1 MDIPT
6 TRYARTADGDS
17 VAYQVLGEGPRDV
30 VLVPGFV
37 SHLEL
42 VWTEPAIARA
52 FERLASFS
60 RLILF
65 DKRGTGLS
73 DPITGPLTLEERME
87 DVRAVMDAAG
97 SERSALLGFSEGGA
111 MSVLFAATYPD
122 RTSALVLCGTVASG
136 RREDH
141 PAGARWDVCVG
152 QIRAAMQSWGDGAT
166 IALLSPT
173 GNATTR
179 QRGAFERAGA
189 SPRMVNAI
197 VDMWL
202 ETDVR
207 EVLSTIRVPTLVL
220 HRTDEIFPVEVARD
234 IAARIDGARLVEL
247 PGTDHNPWFG
257 DSDAYLSEIE
267 EFLTGAREHS
277 RTDHVLASV
286 LFTDIVNSTER
297 AGALGDTAWRDLIAR
312 HDELVRAELRRF
324 DGREVKHTGDG
335 FLASFDGPARAIR
348 CADAIT
354 QAAPSELGLELRAGV
369 HTGECE
375 LVDGDL
381 RGMAVHIAA
390 RVAAE
395 AGSGEVLVSGT
406 VKELVVGSGISF
418 SGRGAHTFKGVPG
431 AWQIY
436 RVSEEGTPSQRPSGD
451 AEPVSVSDRAGLAL
465 ARRAPR
471 VARALV
477 RSERALAGLTR
488 KRRDRS

>member
-1 MDIPT
+1 MDVPT
-6 TRYARTADGDS
+6 TLYARTADGDS
-17 VAYQVLGEGPRDV
+17 VAYQVLGDGPRDL

-42 VWTEPAIARA
+42 LWTEPAIARA
-52 FERLASFS
+52 CERLASFS

-73 DPITGPLTLEERME
+73 DPVPGPLPLEERME

-97 SERSALLGFSEGGA
+97 SERAALVGFSEGGA
-111 MSVLFAATYPD
+111 MSILFAATYPD

-141 PAGARWDVCVG
+141 PAGARWEECVRR
-152 QIRAAMQSWGDGAT
+152 IRAAIENWGDGST
-166 IALLSPT
+166 IGLLSPT
-173 GNATTR
+173 GNATMR
-179 QRGAFERAGA
+179 QRGSFERAGA

-207 EVLSTIRVPTLVL
+207 DVLPTIRVPTLVL

-247 PGTDHNPWFG
+247 AGTDHTPWFG

-277 RTDHVLASV
+277 RSDHILASV
-286 LFTDIVNSTER
+286 LVTDIVGSTER
-297 AGALGDTAWRDLIAR
+297 AAALGDAAWRDLIAR
-312 HDELVRAELRRF
+312 HDELVRAQLRRF

-335 FLASFDGPARAIR
+335 FLATFDGPARAIR
-348 CADAIT
+348 CASAIT
-354 QAAPSELGLELRAGV
+354 QAAPPELGLDLRAGV

-375 LVDGDL
+375 VVDGDL

-395 AGSGEVLVSGT
+395 AGPAEVLVSGT

-418 SGRGAHTFKGVPG
+418 SERGRHKLKGVPG
-431 AWQIY
+431 EWQIY
-436 RVSEEGTPSQRPSGD
+436 RVSEHGSPSESPSGD
-451 AEPVSVSDRAGLAL
+451 PEAMSVSDRAGLAL

-471 VARALV
+471 LARTMVRTERALV
-477 RSERALAGLTR
+477 GLGR
-488 KRRDRS
+488 KSQDRR